1 MDGTSLRHDKLKVRD
16 CEEVSDDDDD
26 DLSMYRFSAS
36 LFDLI
41 D

>member
-16 CEEVSDDDDD
+16 CEEVSDDDD
-26 DLSMYRFSAS
+26 LSMYRFSAS